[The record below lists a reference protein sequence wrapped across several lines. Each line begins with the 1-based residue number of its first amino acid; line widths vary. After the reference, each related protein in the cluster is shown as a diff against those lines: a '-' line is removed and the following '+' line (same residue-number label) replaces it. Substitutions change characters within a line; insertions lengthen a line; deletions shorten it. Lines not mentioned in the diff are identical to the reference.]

1 MSYDFIPLLIA
12 GITLGLSAGVSPG
25 PLMALTIS
33 ETLKY
38 GIKAGLLV
46 AFVPV
51 ITDLPI
57 VAGSIFIL
65 LQFQDITLFLII
77 ISILGAFYLFYL
89 GYENLKLSTIKID
102 QPSGKNSS
110 FKKGVITNYT
120 NPNPYI
126 FWITIG
132 GPLLISAYN
141 NSPVNSFAFIT
152 GFYFFLV
159 GVKVLIVLIGGSF
172 KNFFQTKWYMSV
184 IKFMGILLI
193 VFGLV
198 LLFDSYQMINGI

>member
-141 NSPVNSFAFIT
+141 FSPVNSFAFIT

-159 GVKVLIVLIGGSF
+159 GVKVLIVLIGGNF
-172 KNFFQTKWYMSV
+172 KNFFQTQWYLTV
-184 IKFMGILLI
+184 IKFMGVLLI
-193 VFGLV
+193 VFGLI
-198 LLFDSYQMINGI
+198 LLFDSYTLINGI

>member
-57 VAGSIFIL
+57 ITVSLFIL
-65 LQFQDITLFLII
+65 SQFQDITLFIVI

-89 GYENLKLSTIKID
+89 GYENLKLINIKID
-102 QPSGKNSS
+102 ESSGKNSS

-132 GPLLISAYN
+132 GPILIAAYN
-141 NSPVNSFAFIT
+141 FSPVNSFAFIT

-159 GVKVLIVLIGGSF
+159 GVKVLLVIVGGRF
-172 KNFFQTKWYMSV
+172 KNFFQTIWYVSV
-184 IKFMGILLI
+184 IKFLGVILI
-193 VFGLV
+193 FFGLI
-198 LLFDSYQMINGI
+198 LLFDSYTLINGI